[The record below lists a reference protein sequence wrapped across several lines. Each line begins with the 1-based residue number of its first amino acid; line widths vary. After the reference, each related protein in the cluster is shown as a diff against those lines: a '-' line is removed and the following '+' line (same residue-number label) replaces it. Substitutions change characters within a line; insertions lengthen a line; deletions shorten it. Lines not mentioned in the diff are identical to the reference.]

1 MGLIDRIKG
10 EFIDI
15 VEWLDQTRD
24 TIVWRFPRYDN
35 EIKMGAKLVVRESQV
50 AVFVNEGRI
59 ADAYG
64 PGTFE
69 LQTQNMPILS
79 TLKGWKYGF
88 HSPFKAEVYFVNTRQ
103 FTDLKWGT
111 QNPVMV
117 RDPEFGMVRLRAF
130 GAYSMRVVEP
140 RRLLT
145 ELVGTDPQFR
155 TEEVSEYLRQ
165 MLVGRLSTALAK
177 AEVPML
183 DLAAH
188 QQDIGDRLAGALSQE
203 LAEVGIAIPKFIIE
217 NISVPPEVEKAMDKR
232 TEMGVVGDLDKYT
245 KYQTANAISEAAGTP
260 GSGMGEGLGLGMGVA
275 AGQRFAASAAP
286 QGYAPQ
292 GYPQQ
297 GYPQQPAP
305 APGYLQ
311 QAAPQQGYPQQ
322 GYPQQGAPQ
331 QGAPHPGYAQQPPAP
346 QGPPPLPPQTQWY
359 LAVDGAQQGP
369 FEPGALPGQVSAG
382 ALTRDTL
389 VWRNGM
395 SQWTAAGQVP
405 ELASLLGGTP
415 PPLPPQAP

>member
-1 MGLIDRIKG
+1 MGLIDKIKG

-15 VEWLDQTRD
+15 VEWLDQSRD

-64 PGTFE
+64 PGTYE

-103 FTDLKWGT
+103 FTDMKWGT
-111 QNPVMV
+111 QNPVIV
-117 RDPEFGMVRLRAF
+117 RDAEFGMVRLRAF

-155 TEEVSEYLRQ
+155 TEEVAEYLRQ
-165 MLVGRLSTALAK
+165 MVVGRLGSALAT

-188 QQDIGDRLAGALSQE
+188 QMSIGNKLAGALSQE

-217 NISVPPEVEKAMDKR
+217 NISVPPEVEAALDKR
-232 TEMGVVGDLDKYT
+232 TQMGVVGDMDKYT
-245 KYQTANAISEAAGTP
+245 QFQTANAIQDAANNQG
-260 GSGMGEGLGLGMGVA
+260 GAGEGIGIGLGMA
-275 AGQRFAASAAP
+275 AGQRLAQGFGQPQQGYQQAP
-286 QGYAPQ
+286 QGYQQQGYQQQAPQ
-292 GYPQQ
+292 GGPQ
-297 GYPQQPAP
+297 G
-305 APGYLQ
+305 
-311 QAAPQQGYPQQ
+311 
-322 GYPQQGAPQ
+322 
-331 QGAPHPGYAQQPPAP
+331 
-346 QGPPPLPPQTQWY
+346 GPPPLPPQQQWY
-359 LAVDGAQQGP
+359 IGVGGAQQGP
-369 FEPGALPGQVSAG
+369 FDQAGLAQQAASG
-382 ALTRDTL
+382 ALTANTL
-389 VWRNGM
+389 VWRQGM
-395 SQWTAAGQVP
+395 AQWTPAQQVP
-405 ELASLLGGTP
+405 ELAAVLGSTP
-415 PPLPPQAP
+415 PPLPPQS